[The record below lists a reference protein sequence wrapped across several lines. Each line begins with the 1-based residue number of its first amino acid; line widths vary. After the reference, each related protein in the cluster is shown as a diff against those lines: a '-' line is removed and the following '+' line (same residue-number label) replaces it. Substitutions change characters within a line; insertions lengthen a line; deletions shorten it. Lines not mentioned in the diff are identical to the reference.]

1 MCEPPQRAS
10 SRRYASV
17 EAPSILGLKPTG
29 VERLPDTLLYNGL
42 AERLKARRAERVDP
56 PAYGAARDD
65 ATLTLNAHA
74 IAAWTPRL
82 ADAIARVLIRG
93 EFPLILGGDCS

>member
-1 MCEPPQRAS
+1 MSALTSQ
-10 SRRYASV
+10 RYAIV

-29 VERLPDTLLYNGL
+29 VERLPDALLKSGL

-56 PAYGAARDD
+56 PPYRATRDD

-82 ADAIARVLIRG
+82 ADAIARVLI
-93 EFPLILGGDCS
+93 